1 MTSRNLN
8 SAGTAVSAP
17 PDTGSPL
24 SAESAVSVRGLVKHY
39 GQTKALDGIDL
50 DVPRGTVL
58 GVLGPNGAGKTTLVR
73 ILSTLI
79 RPDAGTAT
87 VAGYDVLRQPKQ
99 LRRVIGL
106 TGQYA
111 SVDESLSGR
120 ENLYL
125 IGRLLDLS
133 RKDAKARAEEL
144 LERFS
149 LTEASGRTAK
159 TYSGGM
165 RRRLDLA
172 ASMIGSPQVLYLDEP
187 TTGLDPRTR
196 NEVWDEV
203 QRMVAEGATV
213 LLTTQYMEEAEQLA
227 NAIAVIDRGRVI
239 ASGQVNE
246 LKAKVG
252 GQTLRIRP
260 SVGEDLPLM
269 ARALRELAMPNVAV
283 EPDEG
288 VLTVPLTDEGQLTTV
303 IGLLGSHGF
312 GIAAID
318 TALPSLDEVFLAIT
332 GEATPDQGDAPGSHT
347 TETGGNTA
355 GTTEPART
363 AGTTKATSPTDTG
376 PDSESSRAKELL

>member
-1 MTSRNLN
+1 MKRIDNRPDGGQL
-8 SAGTAVSAP
+8 AVR
-17 PDTGSPL
+17 
-24 SAESAVSVRGLVKHY
+24 VRGLVKHY
-39 GQTKALDGIDL
+39 GETKALDGVDL
-50 DVPRGTVL
+50 DVREGTVM

-79 RPDAGTAT
+79 TPTSGEAV
-87 VAGYDVLRQPKQ
+87 VAGYDVLRQPRQ

-111 SVDESLSGR
+111 SVDEKLPGW

-133 RKDAKARAEEL
+133 RKDARARAGEL

-149 LTEASGRTAK
+149 LTDAAKRPAS

-172 ASMIGSPQVLYLDEP
+172 ASMIGRPSVLFLDEP

-203 QRMVAEGATV
+203 KAMVGDGVTV

-227 NAIAVIDRGRVI
+227 SELTVVDRGKVI
-239 ASGQVNE
+239 AGGGIEE

-252 GQTLRIRP
+252 GRTLRVRP
-260 SVGEDLPLM
+260 ADP
-269 ARALRELAMPNVAV
+269 
-283 EPDEG
+283 
-288 VLTVPLTDEGQLTTV
+288 GQLRPLAAFLDELGITGLASTTV
-303 IGLLGSHGF
+303 
-312 GIAAID
+312 D
-318 TALPSLDEVFLAIT
+318 TERGAVLVPILSDEQLTAVVGAVTAQGVTLASVTTELPSLDEVFLSLT
-332 GEATPDQGDAPGSHT
+332 GHRASAPQDTAPATDAR
-347 TETGGNTA
+347 EEVA
-355 GTTEPART
+355 V
-363 AGTTKATSPTDTG
+363 
-376 PDSESSRAKELL
+376 